1 MLSCVFMGR
10 IVVEIIAQC
19 LLFSYSFSI
28 LSFHSCF
35 LLLYNLL
42 FYFQIGEVSYHDCQG
57 ISVDSKEREDI
68 AADLGPVN
76 NIMILR
82 NHGLL
87 AMGTTIEQAWDR
99 METLMLACESQ
110 VYSVLLGLD
119 LKLFFVT
126 DR

>member
-1 MLSCVFMGR
+1 MFSVH
-10 IVVEIIAQC
+10 EC
-19 LLFSYSFSI
+19 LLLLKHLLNVYFFPIVSVYLVDTFA
-28 LSFHSCF
+28 FCF
-35 LLLYNLL
+35 NYMLYNLL

-119 LKLFFVT
+119 IYNYFL
-126 DR
+126 